1 MEEKYMVTKAKGLP
15 TAASWWKERR
25 KIVKIV
31 PTKLKKPGKA
41 RPKKVARAKPKKV
54 KAKPKKVARA
64 KPKKVKAKPKKAK
77 SRKAVKS
84 KKSRR

>member
-1 MEEKYMVTKAKGLP
+1 MVTKAKGLP
-15 TAASWWKERR
+15 TAASWWKERP

-41 RPKKVARAKPKKV
+41 RPKKVVRAKPKKA
-54 KAKPKKVARA
+54 KAKPKKVVR
-64 KPKKVKAKPKKAK
+64 AKPKKAK
-77 SRKAVKS
+77 AKPKKVVRAKPKKAVKS

>member
-31 PTKLKKPGKA
+31 PTKLNKSGKA
-41 RPKKVARAKPKKV
+41 KPKKVVRAKPKKVV
-54 KAKPKKVARA
+54 KAKPKKVVRA
-64 KPKKVKAKPKKAK
+64 KPKKV
-77 SRKAVKS
+77 VKS